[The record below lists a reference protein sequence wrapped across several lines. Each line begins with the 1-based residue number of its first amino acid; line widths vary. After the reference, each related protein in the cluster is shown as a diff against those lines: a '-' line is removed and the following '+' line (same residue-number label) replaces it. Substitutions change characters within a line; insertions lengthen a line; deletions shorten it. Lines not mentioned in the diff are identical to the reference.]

1 MTYTTPLSGDRVPV
15 PALLPVSRRVSFVY
29 VEKAVV
35 HRDSNAVVVMREDGA
50 VHIPA
55 ATVAAVLLGPGTRV
69 TNQAMNLLGES
80 GVTVCWTGGGGT
92 PLYAYAPS
100 LANSTRLLN
109 AQAKLVSRAVDRLSV
124 ARKMYAM
131 RFPGEDVS
139 KATMQILRGKEG
151 ARVRRAYREAA
162 AAHGVAW
169 SGRRYDPA
177 DWSASDPINRA
188 LSVANSTLYGAVH
201 AAIVAV
207 GCSPGLGF
215 VHTGHNLS
223 FVYDIADLY
232 KAEVTVPAAFRAVAE
247 GDGGLPGRTRTLIRS
262 AIHRNRI
269 MERAVADIRR
279 LLLGNNAARP
289 TDEADRVVL
298 WDGGDGEV
306 PAGVAY
312 GEYGEEST

>member
-1 MTYTTPLSGDRVPV
+1 LTDVTPLSGERVPI

-35 HRDSNAVVVMREDGA
+35 HRDSNAVVVMREDGT

-55 ATVAAVLLGPGTRV
+55 ATDASLLLGPGTRV
-69 TNQAMNLLGES
+69 THQAMNLLGES
-80 GVTVCWTGGGGT
+80 GVSVCWTGSGGT

-100 LANSTRLLN
+100 LANSTRLLD
-109 AQAKLVSRAVDRLSV
+109 AQARLVSRVADRLSV

-139 KATMQILRGKEG
+139 KATMQVLRGMEG

-177 DWSASDPINRA
+177 DWSAGDPINKA

-232 KAEVTVPAAFRAVAE
+232 KAEVTIPAAFRAAA
-247 GDGGLPGRTRTLIRS
+247 DGPDALPSRTRTLVRVTVHRS
-262 AIHRNRI
+262 RI
-269 MERAVADIRR
+269 MERAVADIHT
-279 LLLGNNAARP
+279 LLLGSSVARP
-289 TDEADRVVL
+289 VDETDRVVL

-306 PAGVAY
+306 PAGVDY
-312 GEYGEEST
+312 GDDSK

>member
-1 MTYTTPLSGDRVPV
+1 MTDTTPLSGDRVPP
-15 PALLPVSRRVSFVY
+15 PALLPVSRRISFVY

-35 HRDSNAVVVMREDGA
+35 HRDSNAVVVMSEDGV

-55 ATVAAVLLGPGTRV
+55 ATVAAMLLGPGTRV
-69 TNQAMNLLGES
+69 THQAMNLLGES

-100 LANSTRLLN
+100 LARSTRLLD
-109 AQAKLVSRAVDRLSV
+109 AQAKLVSRRAGRLSV
-124 ARKMYAM
+124 AREMYAM
-131 RFPGEDVS
+131 RFPGEDVRT
-139 KATMQILRGKEG
+139 ATMQVLRGMEG

-162 AAHGVAW
+162 AAYGVTW

-177 DWSASDPINRA
+177 DWSAGDPINKA

-232 KAEVTVPAAFRAVAE
+232 KAEVTIPAAFQAAA
-247 GDGGLPGRTRTLIRS
+247 GGNDGLPGRTRTLVRS
-262 AIHRNRI
+262 AVHRNRI
-269 MERAVADIRR
+269 MERAVTDIRR
-279 LLLGNNAARP
+279 LLLGDSATRTA
-289 TDEADRVVL
+289 DETDRVAL

-312 GEYGEEST
+312 GEDGA

>member
-1 MTYTTPLSGDRVPV
+1 MTDPTPLSGDRVPI

-29 VEKAVV
+29 IEKAVV
-35 HRDSNAVVVMREDGA
+35 HRASNAVVVMKEDGT

-55 ATVAAVLLGPGTRV
+55 ATVASILLGPGTRV
-69 TNQAMNLLGES
+69 THQAMSLMGES
-80 GVTVCWTGGGGT
+80 GVTVCWTGSEGT

-100 LANSTRLLN
+100 LVKSARLLE
-109 AQAKLVSRAVDRLSV
+109 AQARLVSRVADRLSV

-139 KATMQILRGKEG
+139 TATMQMLRGMEG

-162 AAHGVAW
+162 AAHGLAW

-177 DWSASDPINRA
+177 DWSAGDPINKA

-215 VHTGHNLS
+215 VHTGHSLS

-232 KAEVTVPAAFRAVAE
+232 KVEVTIPAAFGAAA
-247 GDGGLPGRTRTLIRS
+247 DGHDALPGRTRTLVR
-262 AIHRNRI
+262 AMLHRNRI
-269 MERAVADIRR
+269 MERAVTDIHR
-279 LLLGNNAARP
+279 LLVGDGAARP
-289 TDEADRVVL
+289 ADETDRVVL
-298 WDGGDGEV
+298 WDEGDGEV

-312 GEYGEEST
+312 GDDFT

>member
-1 MTYTTPLSGDRVPV
+1 MTDTTPLSGDRVPP
-15 PALLPVSRRVSFVY
+15 PALLPVSRRISFVY

-35 HRDSNAVVVMREDGA
+35 HRDSNAVVVMSEDGV

-55 ATVAAVLLGPGTRV
+55 ATVAAMLLGPGTRV
-69 TNQAMNLLGES
+69 THQAMNLLGES

-100 LANSTRLLN
+100 LARSTRLLD
-109 AQAKLVSRAVDRLSV
+109 AQAKLVSRRAGRLSV
-124 ARKMYAM
+124 AREMYAM
-131 RFPGEDVS
+131 RFPGEDVRT
-139 KATMQILRGKEG
+139 ATMQVLRGMEG

-162 AAHGVAW
+162 AAYGVTW

-177 DWSASDPINRA
+177 DWSAGDPINKA

-232 KAEVTVPAAFRAVAE
+232 KAEVTIPAAFQAAA
-247 GDGGLPGRTRTLIRS
+247 GGNDGLPGRTRTLVRS
-262 AIHRNRI
+262 AVHRNRI
-269 MERAVADIRR
+269 MERAVTDIRR
-279 LLLGNNAARP
+279 LLLGDSATRTA
-289 TDEADRVVL
+289 DETDRVAL
-298 WDGGDGEV
+298 WDSGDGEV

-312 GEYGEEST
+312 GEDGA